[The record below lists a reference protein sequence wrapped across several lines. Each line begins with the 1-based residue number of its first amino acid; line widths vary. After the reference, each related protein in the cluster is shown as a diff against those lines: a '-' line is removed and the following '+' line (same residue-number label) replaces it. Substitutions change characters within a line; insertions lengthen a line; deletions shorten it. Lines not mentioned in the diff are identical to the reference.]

1 MLYFPSIYHFLRGGR
16 KVKKN
21 FCKKLLSLLLVLICA
36 LSLAACGGKNSI
48 AGTYKLQSL
57 EMEGMSM
64 DLEEM
69 SDILGIDS
77 DDLNASL
84 SLKEDGSF
92 SLDMSALDESMSV
105 EGTWKST
112 GSGVDLTAEGDT
124 ITATVKGDT
133 ITLEDSGT
141 SMVFKKN

>member
-1 MLYFPSIYHFLRGGR
+1 M
-16 KVKKN
+16 KKN

-36 LSLAACGGKNSI
+36 LSLAACGGKNSL
-48 AGTYKLQSL
+48 AGTYTLQSL
-57 EMEGMSM
+57 EMGGMSM

-92 SLDMSALDESMSV
+92 SLDMSALDDSMSV

-112 GSGVDLTAEGDT
+112 SGGVDLTAEGDT
-124 ITATVKGDT
+124 ITATVKGGT
-133 ITLEDSGT
+133 ITLEDSGI